1 MSPKTKE
8 QIEKIREQSRKKIL
22 DAALRLFAQKGFDG
36 TSVSGVAKEAG
47 VAKGLIYNYFSSKED
62 LVHQLVISG
71 ADVAEEVVGELMG
84 LPSVSERFRFVF
96 EWFYREM
103 QERFEYYKLLTMLSL
118 KLDAFPEMQDFA
130 NAKYEG
136 YIPIM
141 TAFLAEK
148 GVENPEVEG
157 RLLAATLDGI
167 GIQYLVLKDRLPFRK
182 MIDDLIEKYCD

>member
-118 KLDAFPEMQDFA
+118 KLDAFPEMQDF
-130 NAKYEG
+130 
-136 YIPIM
+136 
-141 TAFLAEK
+141 
-148 GVENPEVEG
+148 
-157 RLLAATLDGI
+157 
-167 GIQYLVLKDRLPFRK
+167 
-182 MIDDLIEKYCD
+182 